1 MGITAVNQ
9 NQINQFVDETGI
21 TYPILQDEQSGGA
34 GPGGFGGVTY
44 DDYYIPNQ
52 GSPYPRDFIVDQNGI
67 LVYANNEVD
76 TEYMIYIIEDLLAG
90 ESLQTDEIKIV
101 PAYLTVYP
109 AYPNPFNPLTRIQYD
124 LPEQTHVSLVI
135 YDFLG
140 REIRTLVSKIQ
151 RPGRHMIHWD
161 GSNSAGMLVASG
173 MYIYKL
179 QSQNF
184 ITTKKIIYL
193 K

>member
-34 GPGGFGGVTY
+34 GPSGFGGVTY

-101 PAYLTVYP
+101 PAYLTLYP

-135 YDFLG
+135 YDLLG
-140 REIRTLVSKIQ
+140 REIRMLVSKIQ
-151 RPGRHMIHWD
+151 RPGRYMIHWD
-161 GSNSAGMLVASG
+161 GSNSAGMFVASG
-173 MYIYKL
+173 MYIYQL

>member
-1 MGITAVNQ
+1 MWQTYLQDSVVVVGITAVNQ

-76 TEYMIYIIEDLLAG
+76 TEYM
-90 ESLQTDEIKIV
+90 
-101 PAYLTVYP
+101 
-109 AYPNPFNPLTRIQYD
+109 
-124 LPEQTHVSLVI
+124 
-135 YDFLG
+135 
-140 REIRTLVSKIQ
+140 
-151 RPGRHMIHWD
+151 
-161 GSNSAGMLVASG
+161 
-173 MYIYKL
+173 
-179 QSQNF
+179 
-184 ITTKKIIYL
+184 
-193 K
+193 